1 MIHSIHSSLPS
12 FKPQSFKPGL
22 NILLADKTTRST
34 DKSTRNGAG
43 KSSLVEIVHFLLG
56 ANVDSQ
62 SLFKTEALIHQQFEM
77 TFDLGGQ
84 QITVKRSGDAP
95 SKVYVNAEENKAW
108 PTRPAVKDGGLT
120 NEAWKEI
127 LGTIMFGLSPKEGSH
142 HPQPSFRTLLPYFA
156 RRVAEKGFGSF
167 EKFAEQVQPWQY
179 QLSLSY
185 LLGLDWAIAGE
196 WQEVRAREKDL
207 KALAKATG
215 SHSVLGQVLGTRA
228 DLRTTVVVAEA
239 EVSKLRKQLASF
251 QVLPQYE
258 QTEREAS
265 RLTREINELADANT
279 IDRKLIL
286 DLTEAL
292 KRETPPP
299 ANDLGRLYNEAGVII
314 AEAALRRFEE
324 VKAFHDSV
332 ISNRRDYLSSEKA
345 AADQRI
351 QKREREQA
359 IKDSR
364 RAELMRLLQTHGAL
378 EHYNELRSEL
388 VKRETEVESLKQR
401 MQVAERLESGKTE
414 LHIER
419 QNLVQ
424 RLRNDLNERKE
435 FVDEAILAF
444 EETSRQ
450 LYERAGAGHLNIDV
464 SDNGPQFKITVPSGR
479 SVGIKNMHIYC
490 FDMMLMRLCA
500 KRGIGPGFL
509 IHDSHLFDGVDG
521 RQVVH
526 ALEVGARTAEE
537 LGFQYI
543 VTMNSDDLY
552 KEASGSFDL
561 EKYVLNSR
569 LTDASE
575 DGGLF
580 GLRFN

>member
-1 MIHSIHSSLPS
+1 MIYNIHSSLPS

-22 NILLADKTTRST
+22 NILLANKTTKST
-34 DKSTRNGAG
+34 GKSTRNGVG

-56 ANVDSQ
+56 AKVDAH
-62 SLFKTEALIHQQFEM
+62 SLFKAEALVHHHFGM

-84 QITVKRSGDAP
+84 QVTVKRSGAAP
-95 SKVYVNAEENKAW
+95 SKVYVNAEDIDGW
-108 PTRPAVKDGGLT
+108 PVRPATKDGGLT
-120 NEAWKEI
+120 NEAWKEV
-127 LGTIMFGLSPKEGSH
+127 LGEIMFKLSAKEGAKHS
-142 HPQPSFRTLLPYFA
+142 QPSFRELLPYFA
-156 RRVAEKGFGSF
+156 RKAADEGFGSF
-167 EKFAEQVQPWQY
+167 EKYSRKAQQWQY
-179 QLSLSY
+179 QRPLSY
-185 LLGLDWAIAGE
+185 LLGLDWIIVGE
-196 WQEVRAREKDL
+196 WQELRSREKEL
-207 KALAKATG
+207 KALSKAAG
-215 SHSVLGQVLGTRA
+215 SGSVLGQVVGTMA
-228 DLRTTVVVAEA
+228 DLRTMVVVAEA
-239 EVSKLRKQLASF
+239 EVSKLKKQLASF

-265 RLTREINELADANT
+265 KLTREINELADANT

-292 KRETPPP
+292 RRETPPP
-299 ANDLGRLYNEAGVII
+299 VDDLGRLYKEAGVVI
-314 AEAALRRFEE
+314 AESALRRFDE

-332 ISNRRDYLSSEKA
+332 ISNRRDYLSGEKLA
-345 AADQRI
+345 AEQRI
-351 QKREREQA
+351 NKREVGQA
-359 IKDSR
+359 AKDAR
-364 RAELMRLLQTHGAL
+364 RAELMGLLQTHGAL
-378 EHYNELRSEL
+378 EHYNALLSEL
-388 VKRETEVESLKQR
+388 GRREAELGSLKQR
-401 MQVAERLESGKTE
+401 MLAAERLESGKTE

-419 QNLVQ
+419 KSLVQ
-424 RLRNDLNERKE
+424 RLRNDLKERKD

-444 EETSRQ
+444 EETSRE
-450 LYERAGAGHLNIDV
+450 LYEQSGAGHLSIDA
-464 SDNGPQFKITVPSGR
+464 SDNGPQLKITVPSGR

-521 RQVVH
+521 RQIVR
-526 ALEVGARTAEE
+526 ALEIGAKAADE

-552 KEASGSFDL
+552 KEVADSFDM
-561 EKYVLNSR
+561 ERYVLPSR

-580 GLRFN
+580 GIRFD